1 VFFISPTIEKINGF
15 RFLPRFATI
24 AYLRRETSNR
34 PVLKSILLF
43 FALLAYS
50 FSFGQCC
57 DYTLVGNDSYG
68 DGWNGGSL
76 DIYVNGEVIES
87 FSAVDQ
93 GSSFSFEVCD
103 EDEIY
108 FEYFSGEYENENTWF
123 LVGGVGNLVFGDGP
137 EPVVGI
143 SETFVTDC
151 SIESDPGTNACSA
164 IEGEFGCVE
173 IDNSTAPGSSLTP
186 TCANYQGGDLWFTFT
201 VPESGSLLFSTESI
215 GELNDTGLAV
225 WTGESCTGLQQILC
239 DDDSGPGYLS
249 LIPAFNLEPG
259 IVLYLQVWGWS
270 GQTGAVNLCALDPG
284 TVELESS
291 VLPVFLIET
300 DGQVIEDDEKIT
312 ADLRILY
319 NGPSIENFM
328 TDLPTEYDGKIG
340 IEIRGA
346 TSSGYPQ
353 KPYGFETRNL
363 DGTNNNVGLVE
374 MPAENDWV
382 LLSNFN
388 DRSFIRNTLAQHL
401 FEKMGNYA
409 PRATLCEVQLNGNY
423 QGVYVFGEK
432 IKRDAGRLNIATLNA
447 DELSGDDVTGGYI
460 LQMNYWNDQNSWELS
475 YNPPNNPEYDVH
487 LRYEYPKADV
497 IAQEQKDYIAAFVD
511 SMETA
516 IYSEDF
522 DDMET
527 GYRQFLDVE
536 SFIDYFLLNEVSRNN
551 DGFKKSRFFFKD
563 KYSNGGKFKAGP
575 PWDFDWGWKNLTSC
589 EIFEST
595 EGEGWAHLINSCPTD
610 NYSPEWY
617 VRLLQDST
625 FGNHMRCR
633 YDEYRDDFL
642 NMDYL
647 GNYIDSVA
655 TLLVDVQARHYQKW
669 PFLGM
674 ATASP
679 ELDPIPET
687 YLAEM
692 EFLKD
697 WIEIRLEWLDANLP
711 QECTGIPISVQE
723 QGIISDKIY
732 PNPSTGRFTVNSSA
746 DLLNV
751 YTLDGRLLYAHDLS
765 TRGSLFEFTINEKG
779 MFICAF
785 QSANEV
791 RYQKVVVE

>member
-1 VFFISPTIEKINGF
+1 
-15 RFLPRFATI
+15 
-24 AYLRRETSNR
+24 
-34 PVLKSILLF
+34 
-43 FALLAYS
+43 
-50 FSFGQCC
+50 
-57 DYTLVGNDSYG
+57 
-68 DGWNGGSL
+68 
-76 DIYVNGEVIES
+76 
-87 FSAVDQ
+87 
-93 GSSFSFEVCD
+93 
-103 EDEIY
+103 
-108 FEYFSGEYENENTWF
+108 
-123 LVGGVGNLVFGDGP
+123 
-137 EPVVGI
+137 
-143 SETFVTDC
+143 
-151 SIESDPGTNACSA
+151 
-164 IEGEFGCVE
+164 
-173 IDNSTAPGSSLTP
+173 
-186 TCANYQGGDLWFTFT
+186 
-201 VPESGSLLFSTESI
+201 
-215 GELNDTGLAV
+215 
-225 WTGESCTGLQQILC
+225 
-239 DDDSGPGYLS
+239 
-249 LIPAFNLEPG
+249 
-259 IVLYLQVWGWS
+259 
-270 GQTGAVNLCALDPG
+270 
-284 TVELESS
+284 
-291 VLPVFLIET
+291 
-300 DGQVIEDDEKIT
+300 
-312 ADLRILY
+312 
-319 NGPSIENFM
+319 
-328 TDLPTEYDGKIG
+328 
-340 IEIRGA
+340 
-346 TSSGYPQ
+346 
-353 KPYGFETRNL
+353 
-363 DGTNNNVGLVE
+363 
-374 MPAENDWV
+374 
-382 LLSNFN
+382 
-388 DRSFIRNTLAQHL
+388 
-401 FEKMGNYA
+401 
-409 PRATLCEVQLNGNY
+409 
-423 QGVYVFGEK
+423 
-432 IKRDAGRLNIATLNA
+432 
-447 DELSGDDVTGGYI
+447 
-460 LQMNYWNDQNSWELS
+460 
-475 YNPPNNPEYDVH
+475 
-487 LRYEYPKADV
+487 
-497 IAQEQKDYIAAFVD
+497 
-511 SMETA
+511 META